1 MRTYTQLTY
10 HQRYHIYTFLKAGFC
25 QTEIAETIG
34 VHKST
39 ISRELRRNRGGRG
52 YRPKQAQRFAMER
65 QKKSKSRIKPEDWKL
80 VEALIGKEWSPEQ
93 ISNFFRDNQI
103 MHISHEWIY
112 QYIYKDKRDGG
123 STSDAVKSAENA
135 MAAMKNAGK
144 YLTESGLMPVRS

>member
-1 MRTYTQLTY
+1 MGTNSQLIY
-10 HQRYHIYTFLKAGFC
+10 NQRYHIHTFLKEGFC
-25 QTEIAETIG
+25 QSERRKEIV
-34 VHKST
+34 VHTST
-39 ISRELRRNRGGRG
+39 ISRELKRNREGRG
-52 YRPKQAQRFAMER
+52 YCPKQTQRFAMER
-65 QKKSKSRIKPEDWKL
+65 QKKSKFRIKPEDWKL
-80 VEALIGKEWSPEQ
+80 VEALIDKERSPEQ

-123 STSDAVKSAENA
+123 STSDAGKSAENA